1 MKSVRHTRKKR
12 QTGWTR
18 STPSPLGGNALW
30 QSSYAGAVRSRQGR
44 KLCLSVEFSLLPGFF
59 SCFLSQSPTSCPAS
73 STRQSPDESWVSP
86 LTRRFTPHSPSVIAP
101 QASSSPSSS
110 FQESLL
116 HSLTHSLSH
125 PNPPPQACSKPSVC
139 NSTGLVEGK
148 QPLAAALTSPSL
160 RTPSSLVS
168 GRVVSRGEG
177 DCQLAP
183 TACKPLSASKAW
195 MQIRSGRQPPAGPH
209 PPCPSESINPMLFHK
224 SNWHQASDSPTHR
237 PAHPFPWKQPNRHER
252 GPKRRDTGANIP
264 EGQRGPVQERVAL
277 RLPGFLACLF
287 AFPLS
292 LLRRFLSKEG

>member
-1 MKSVRHTRKKR
+1 MKSVQYTREKR

-18 STPSPLGGNALW
+18 STPSPQGGNALW

-44 KLCLSVEFSLLPGFF
+44 GRKPRLSVEFSLLPGFF
-59 SCFLSQSPTSCPAS
+59 SCFLSQRPTSCPAP

-86 LTRRFTPHSPSVIAP
+86 WTRRFTLHSPSVIAP

-148 QPLAAALTSPSL
+148 QPLAAAPTSSSL
-160 RTPSSLVS
+160 RTPSSPVS

-177 DCQLAP
+177 DC
-183 TACKPLSASKAW
+183 
-195 MQIRSGRQPPAGPH
+195 
-209 PPCPSESINPMLFHK
+209 
-224 SNWHQASDSPTHR
+224 
-237 PAHPFPWKQPNRHER
+237 
-252 GPKRRDTGANIP
+252 
-264 EGQRGPVQERVAL
+264 
-277 RLPGFLACLF
+277 
-287 AFPLS
+287 
-292 LLRRFLSKEG
+292 